1 MSTSRFPS
9 LSGISRRGVLAAGGA
24 LGAGALL
31 AACGGSDADSGS
43 GSGSGSGKSSA
54 GSGATGGNGKKA
66 AGPFT
71 YTDDRKKTVTLGST
85 PKNLVAYVGTAAAL
99 HDYGI
104 ECAGVFGPTT
114 LKDGSPDAQA
124 GDLDVAKVTV
134 IGNVWGE
141 FNIEKYAALSPG
153 LIVSHTYDGKALWY
167 VPEQSAAKI
176 LALAPSIAVNVTG
189 VPLTT
194 PLQRYADLAAALGA
208 DLASGANAAA
218 KTRFETASA
227 NLRAAAKAAGGITV
241 LACSASADSFYVS
254 TPSSAADLT
263 YYKSL
268 GVDFVV
274 PNKVEGGFF
283 ETLSW
288 ENADKYKA
296 DVLMLDDRTATLQ
309 PKDLIGRPTWQQ
321 MPAVKAGQIHPW
333 PSEPIFSYA
342 KCADQ
347 IEALTKAISAAKK
360 VS

>member
-1 MSTSRFPS
+1 MTSPRTPS
-9 LSGISRRGVLAAGGA
+9 RTSGMSRRGVLAAGGA

-31 AACGGSDADSGS
+31 AACGGSDSGSGSGADSGS
-43 GSGSGSGKSSA
+43 GSGSGSGSASA
-54 GSGATGGNGKKA
+54 GAGAS
-66 AGPFT
+66 GPFSF
-71 YTDDRKKTVTLGST
+71 TDDRKKAVSLGKA
-85 PKNLVAYVGTAAAL
+85 PKNLVAYVGSAAAL
-99 HDYGI
+99 HDYGV

-114 LKDGSPDAQA
+114 RKDGSPDPQA
-124 GDLDVAKVTV
+124 GDLDVTKVTV

-141 FNIEKYAALSPG
+141 FNIEKYAALGPG
-153 LIVSHTYDGKALWY
+153 LLVSHTYDAKTLWY
-167 VPEQSAAKI
+167 VPEQSSAKI
-176 LALAPSIAVNVTG
+176 LALAPSVAVNVAG

-194 PLQRYADLAAALGA
+194 PLQRYAELATALGA
-208 DLASGANAAA
+208 DLGSAVNAAA

-227 NLRAAAKAAGGITV
+227 DLRAAAKAAGGITV
-241 LACSASADSFYVS
+241 MACSASADSFYVS

-268 GVDFVV
+268 GVDFIV
-274 PNKVEGGFF
+274 PDKVEGGFF

-296 DVLMLDDRTATLQ
+296 DVLMLDSRSATLQ
-309 PKDLIGRPTWQQ
+309 PKDLTGRPTWQQ
-321 MPAVKAGQIHPW
+321 MPAVKAGQIFPW

-347 IEALTKAISAAKK
+347 LEALTKTVTGAKK